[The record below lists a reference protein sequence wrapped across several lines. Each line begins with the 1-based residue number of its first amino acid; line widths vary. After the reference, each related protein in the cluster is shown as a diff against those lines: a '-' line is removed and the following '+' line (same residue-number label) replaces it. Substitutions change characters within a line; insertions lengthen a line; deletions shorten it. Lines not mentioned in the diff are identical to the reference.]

1 MAPSCTNVQQRIYC
15 LKKNIFCTNIFGKLA
30 PLSNQFQCLPFSWKW
45 FVILSI
51 FRQKKQISI
60 WPRTRRKLSNTF
72 VFQMISCRHFWNFC
86 FWDWRFHFSIGVSS
100 KLSVGVEWYMTIL
113 REGLSY
119 FSTLKRISW
128 ENVFILFFCSLYQN
142 AQKRISI
149 TIRTYKQNT
158 YIKCMYEIKAKNISV
173 TAMINKISNVIWTEY
188 RLKCN

>member
-1 MAPSCTNVQQRIYC
+1 MAPSCTNVQKRILYC
-15 LKKNIFCTNIFGKLA
+15 FQKNIFCTNIFGKLA

-51 FRQKKQISI
+51 FRQKKKQISI

-128 ENVFILFFCSLYQN
+128 ENVFILSFCSLYQN

-149 TIRTYKQNT
+149 AIRTYKQNT
-158 YIKCMYEIKAKNISV
+158 YIKCMYEIEAKNISV
-173 TAMINKISNVIWTEY
+173 TAMINDK
-188 RLKCN
+188 

>member
-1 MAPSCTNVQQRIYC
+1 MYLLWYNHWRRHVLMCKREYSFQ
-15 LKKNIFCTNIFGKLA
+15 KNLLYQYLWQTGATVKSISMPAVFVKMICNLI
-30 PLSNQFQCLPFSWKW
+30 NFQT
-45 FVILSI
+45 
-51 FRQKKQISI
+51 KKQISI
-60 WPRTRRKLSNTF
+60 WPRTRRKLSNSF

-142 AQKRISI
+142 AQKRMSI
-149 TIRTYKQNT
+149 TVRTYKQNT
-158 YIKCMYEIKAKNISV
+158 YIKCMYKNRNRGKKYFGY
-173 TAMINKISNVIWTEY
+173 INDK
-188 RLKCN
+188 

>member
-1 MAPSCTNVQQRIYC
+1 MYQYFWQTGATVKSISMPAVFVKMICNLI
-15 LKKNIFCTNIFGKLA
+15 N
-30 PLSNQFQCLPFSWKW
+30 FQT
-45 FVILSI
+45 
-51 FRQKKQISI
+51 KKQISI

-149 TIRTYKQNT
+149 AIRIHKQNT
-158 YIKCMYEIKAKNISV
+158 YIKFMYEIEAKNISV
-173 TAMINKISNVIWTEY
+173 TAMINDK
-188 RLKCN
+188 

>member
-1 MAPSCTNVQQRIYC
+1 MYQYFWQTGATVKSISMPAVFVKMICNLINFQT
-15 LKKNIFCTNIFGKLA
+15 KN
-30 PLSNQFQCLPFSWKW
+30 
-45 FVILSI
+45 
-51 FRQKKQISI
+51 KQISI

-149 TIRTYKQNT
+149 SIIIHIQQNT
-158 YIKCMYEIKAKNISV
+158 YIKCMYELEAKNISV
-173 TAMINKISNVIWTEY
+173 TAMINDK
-188 RLKCN
+188 

>member
-1 MAPSCTNVQQRIYC
+1 MCKREYIVF
-15 LKKNIFCTNIFGKLA
+15 KKKIFCTNIFGKLA

-128 ENVFILFFCSLYQN
+128 ENVFIFFFSVPF
-142 AQKRISI
+142 
-149 TIRTYKQNT
+149 
-158 YIKCMYEIKAKNISV
+158 IKTHKSV
-173 TAMINKISNVIWTEY
+173 
-188 RLKCN
+188 